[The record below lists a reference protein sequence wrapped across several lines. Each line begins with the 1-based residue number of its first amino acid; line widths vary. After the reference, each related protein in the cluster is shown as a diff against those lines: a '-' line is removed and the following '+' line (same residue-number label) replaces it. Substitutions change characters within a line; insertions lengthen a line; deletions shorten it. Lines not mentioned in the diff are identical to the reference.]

1 MSHRSY
7 NRGQPPSGRPD
18 PGRGRTRH
26 VWVLLAA
33 LAAIVLAYPTAAAP
47 TKEVRR
53 ILILNEENATY
64 PGINIINQGIQAGL
78 NDSPYQLQLYSE
90 YMDTTLFPDPAVQQ
104 ELRDS
109 YIRKYQNLKLDVI
122 ITVGPSPLKFMQEVH
137 QKSFSRRSHCF
148 LPADFG
154 CAWASH
160 IRFRLYRCGK

>member
-1 MSHRSY
+1 MSHRSN
-7 NRGQPPSGRPD
+7 NREQPSSGRQD
-18 PGRGRTRH
+18 PRRGWTRH

-90 YMDTTLFPDPAVQQ
+90 YMDTSLFPDQAVQQ

-109 YIRKYQNLKLDVI
+109 YIRKYQN
-122 ITVGPSPLKFMQEVH
+122 
-137 QKSFSRRSHCF
+137 R
-148 LPADFG
+148 
-154 CAWASH
+154 
-160 IRFRLYRCGK
+160 